1 MQLSTK
7 LKAHLALLLV
17 AMIYGGNFI
26 IAKEV
31 MNNNYLE
38 PLAFILLRVS
48 VGLVLFWTFAALFVR
63 EKVDKQ
69 DFPRLAACALF
80 GIALN
85 QMFFFMG
92 LELTTPINASLIM
105 TCTPIIVLIIS
116 ALLINEKI
124 TARKVIGIILGGVG
138 AILLIAYDKR
148 VAFSS
153 QELTGDLLIVINS
166 SSFGIFLVIVKKLM
180 EKYHAITVTKWL
192 FTIGLFYV
200 LPFGIT
206 PLVNTQW
213 SGFTTGAWIGV
224 AYVLIGTTFLAYLL
238 NTFALKVV
246 PPSIVS
252 IYIYLQP
259 FFATSLALLLGLD
272 TLSTIKILAGTL
284 IFTGVY
290 MASIAGQKR
299 TRKIKSHKKPK
310 HASIY

>member
-1 MQLSTK
+1 MSTK

-48 VGLVLFWTFAALFVR
+48 VGLVLFWTFAVLFVK

-153 QELTGDLLIVINS
+153 QGLTGDLLIVINS

-180 EKYHAITVTKWL
+180 EKYHAITVTKWI

-206 PLVNTQW
+206 PLMNTQW

-224 AYVLIGTTFLAYLL
+224 AYVLVGTTFLAYLL

-290 MASIAGQKR
+290 LASIAGQKR
-299 TRKIKSHKKPK
+299 LIKIKSHKKQK
-310 HASIY
+310 HASIS